1 MADNLICIYQ
11 LICLNFRKN
20 VGVKNWSKP
29 TGDPSMF
36 VSPFVHVKGAV
47 RCMPV
52 AKNDGCKWNKA
63 SSGLIQ
69 LSLPERPNPFGWG
82 AS

>member
-1 MADNLICIYQ
+1 M
-11 LICLNFRKN
+11 K
-20 VGVKNWSKP
+20 KWSKT

-36 VSPFVHVKGAV
+36 MYPSVHVKGAAS
-47 RCMPV
+47 CLPV

-69 LSLPERPNPFGWG
+69 LSLAERTNQLGWE